1 MKYYYSP
8 IQLSNVFPLLHKYK
22 ESMQFKEIFFI
33 FQFAMSMSQ
42 HSSTDYD
49 YEFYQIHIWF
59 FIRFFLNSPTIA
71 MEKNVFANP
80 TEKIKYI
87 KEKRKRENQI
97 RQNGKRFPLHF
108 NLSQFNCTVLI
119 RKLNS

>member
-1 MKYYYSP
+1 
-8 IQLSNVFPLLHKYK
+8 
-22 ESMQFKEIFFI
+22 MQFKEDFFFT

-49 YEFYQIHIWF
+49 YEFYQIHVWF
-59 FIRFFLNSPTIA
+59 FIRFSLNSPTID
-71 MEKNVFANP
+71 MKYKKILANP
-80 TEKIKYI
+80 TEKKKYI
-87 KEKRKRENQI
+87 KKKREREIENQI